1 MREMRE
7 PKQRKF
13 LNDIY
18 LFQVVYFIQ
27 SIGLLLFL
35 PWSM

>member
-1 MREMRE
+1 MSEMRAT
-7 PKQRKF
+7 KHRKF